1 MTTTTKRKGSAQN
14 SSNDRYRR
22 ILVGEQ
28 ILGSIMLL
36 LLVVHEKQTSLGS
49 VGDVIIT
56 IIAAG

>member
-1 MTTTTKRKGSAQN
+1 MRRKGSAQN

-36 LLVVHEKQTSLGS
+36 LLVVHEKQTSLGP